1 MTFCQTFS
9 SLKTGKLFD
18 YAGTKFYLVN
28 NKNIYIMKEKMEEG
42 KVNIN
47 ENEDVNQNE
56 VHEES
61 KSKKSKKNKN
71 DKQYEELNEKYDKL
85 NDEYL
90 RLFAEFDNYR
100 KRTAKEKIEL
110 SKTAAESIMV
120 DLLPILDDFERALQ
134 TMENKETDAN
144 YEGVLLIYNKF
155 KRTLEQKG
163 LEEINAKDTVFD
175 TDEHEALT
183 NVPVADETQKGKV
196 IDVIQK
202 GYKLNGKV
210 IRYAR
215 VVVGC

>member
-1 MTFCQTFS
+1 M
-9 SLKTGKLFD
+9 KK
-18 YAGTKFYLVN
+18 KR
-28 NKNIYIMKEKMEEG
+28 NKNEKQLEELQG
-42 KVNIN
+42 KYD
-47 ENEDVNQNE
+47 EL
-56 VHEES
+56 
-61 KSKKSKKNKN
+61 N
-71 DKQYEELNEKYDKL
+71 DK
-85 NDEYL
+85 YL
-90 RLFAEFDNYR
+90 RLFSEFDNYR

-110 SKTAAESIMV
+110 SKTASESIMV

-134 TMENKETDAN
+134 AISNKDADAN
-144 YEGVLLIYNKF
+144 YEGVSLIYNKL

-163 LEEINAKDTVFD
+163 LEEINANGAVFD

-183 NVPVADETQKGKV
+183 NVPVTDENQKGKV

>member
-9 SLKTGKLFD
+9 SLKAGKLFD

-28 NKNIYIMKEKMEEG
+28 NKNKYIMEEKMEEG
-42 KVNIN
+42 KVNVN
-47 ENEDVNQNE
+47 QEDVNNNE
-56 VHEES
+56 IHEEES
-61 KSKKSKKNKN
+61 KGKKNKRNKN
-71 DKQYEELNEKYDKL
+71 DKQLDELKEKYDEL
-85 NDEYL
+85 NDKYL
-90 RLFAEFDNYR
+90 RLFSEFDNYR

-110 SKTAAESIMV
+110 SKTASESIMV
-120 DLLPILDDFERALQ
+120 DLLPILDDFERAIQ

-144 YEGVLLIYNKF
+144 YEGVVLIYNKF

-163 LEEINAKDTVFD
+163 LEEINAKDAVFD

-183 NVPVADETQKGKV
+183 NVPVTDESQKGKV
-196 IDVIQK
+196 LDVIQK

-215 VVVGC
+215 VVVGG

>member
-1 MTFCQTFS
+1 
-9 SLKTGKLFD
+9 
-18 YAGTKFYLVN
+18 
-28 NKNIYIMKEKMEEG
+28 MEENI
-42 KVNIN
+42 KDNVNIN
-47 ENEDVNQNE
+47 EKQDDANKKNEIHE
-56 VHEES
+56 EES
-61 KSKKSKKNKN
+61 KGKKNKKNKN
-71 DKQYEELNEKYDKL
+71 DKQLEEMKEKYDEL
-85 NDEYL
+85 NDKYL
-90 RLFAEFDNYR
+90 RLFSEFDNYR

-110 SKTAAESIMV
+110 SKTASEGIMV

-144 YEGVLLIYNKF
+144 YEGVMLIYNKF

-163 LEEINAKDTVFD
+163 LEEINAQDSVFD

-183 NVPVADETQKGKV
+183 NVPVTNETQKGKV

>member
-1 MTFCQTFS
+1 
-9 SLKTGKLFD
+9 
-18 YAGTKFYLVN
+18 
-28 NKNIYIMKEKMEEG
+28 MEENI
-42 KVNIN
+42 KDNVNMN
-47 ENEDVNQNE
+47 EQENVNKQNE
-56 VHEES
+56 IHEEP
-61 KSKKSKKNKN
+61 KSKRNKRNKN
-71 DKQYEELNEKYDKL
+71 DKQLEELTEKYDDL
-85 NDEYL
+85 NDKYL
-90 RLFAEFDNYR
+90 RLFSEFDNYR

-110 SKTAAESIMV
+110 SKTASESIMV

-163 LEEINAKDTVFD
+163 LEEINAKDATFD

-183 NVPVADETQKGKV
+183 NVPVTDEAQKGKV
-196 IDVIQK
+196 LDVIQK

-215 VVVGC
+215 VVVGG